1 MATPAEI
8 LTTGGLAN
16 ADLIVQAATA
26 TGIPLAIAAAMI
38 QKETGGKNVY
48 GHDGSA
54 ETGPG
59 VFSTK
64 YGPVVI
70 GGTTYAQGSD
80 IPVTQGNF
88 AEFLR
93 RVTAGEKSN
102 GVGPAQL
109 TYAGYFRQAPDYPF
123 WDALANIRFGLTI
136 LADYLDDDFSDASI
150 SSAGAHYN
158 GGTNPGSKALAYG
171 ADLLA
176 QTQIWRARLAGAS
189 ELGGSMPKVFLS
201 PSDQDNNPVDGGGNE
216 QQYAQERCAR
226 AAEVLRAHGVT
237 VKVSEA
243 GIGDDTN
250 GYVASVK
257 EGEAWGPDIYV
268 ADHTNATG
276 TANKASGVQ
285 AYCWLGDPNS
295 KRLGECINA
304 RMDPIVPGGASIQ
317 DGSNLHEVS
326 GPSATAVLMESGYH
340 DNPLDASVIRTK
352 TTEMGEA
359 LAHGILDYFGIPIQV
374 TTTQEDIMSDPQVI
388 ELLTQISRQTLGS
401 SDALTRGQ
409 SGIKWDG
416 DAYRHLA
423 IISDALTS
431 GYPANPDAG
440 IEERP
445 PGAIYT
451 LLTSIESKLDA
462 LATTT
467 EPERAES
474 EPATPAEPAPV
485 TGANAIRSACA
496 AIRSEQAAH
505 TAYIEGRL
513 SIIESNL

>member
-8 LTTGGLAN
+8 LTAGGLAN
-16 ADLIVQAATA
+16 ADLIVQAAGA
-26 TGIPLAIAAAMI
+26 TGVPLAIAAALI

-48 GHDGSA
+48 GHDGST

-64 YGPVVI
+64 YGPVTINGV
-70 GGTTYAQGSD
+70 TYAQGSD

-109 TYAGYFRQAPDYPF
+109 TYAGYFKQYPTYEF
-123 WDALANIRFGLTI
+123 WDALANIKFGLTI
-136 LADYLDDDFSDASI
+136 LADYLDGDTSDAAI
-150 SSAGAHYN
+150 SAAGAHYN
-158 GGTNPGSKALAYG
+158 GGTNPNGTALAYG

-176 QTQIWRARLAGAS
+176 QTKIWRARLAGAS

-216 QQYAQERCAR
+216 QRYAQLRCAR

-243 GIGDDTN
+243 GIGDDSN

-285 AYCWLGDPNS
+285 AYCWLGDANS
-295 KRLGECINA
+295 RRLGECINA
-304 RMDPIVPGGASIQ
+304 SMDPIVPGGASIQ
-317 DGSNLHEVS
+317 DGSNLYEVS
-326 GPSATAVLMESGYH
+326 GPSMPAVLMESGYH
-340 DNPLDASVIRTK
+340 DHPLDAEVIRTK

-359 LAHGILDYFGIPIQV
+359 LALGILDYFGIPIQV
-374 TTTQEDIMSDPQVI
+374 TTTQEDIMSDPQAI
-388 ELLTQISRQTLGS
+388 DLLTKIAERTLVIA
-401 SDALTRGQ
+401 DALTVGKE
-409 SGIKWDG
+409 GVKYDG
-416 DAYRHLA
+416 DVIARL
-423 IISDALTS
+423 
-431 GYPANPDAG
+431 
-440 IEERP
+440 R
-445 PGAIYT
+445 
-451 LLTSIESKLDA
+451 SIESKLDA
-462 LATTT
+462 LATV
-467 EPERAES
+467 EPERAEP
-474 EPATPAEPAPV
+474 EPETPAEPDASKEAIKAAV
-485 TGANAIRSACA
+485 TAIRA
-496 AIRSEQAAH
+496 AADA
-505 TAYIEGRL
+505 IEAQL
-513 SIIESNL
+513 

>member
-26 TGIPLAIAAAMI
+26 TGVPLAILAAMI
-38 QKETGGKNVY
+38 QKESGGQNIY
-48 GHDGSA
+48 GRDGKDTAS
-54 ETGPG
+54 PG
-59 VFSTK
+59 VYANDYPLQVTK
-64 YGPVVI
+64 E
-70 GGTTYAQGSD
+70 
-80 IPVTQGNF
+80 NF
-88 AEFLR
+88 TEFRAAVL
-93 RVTAGEKSN
+93 AGQKSN
-102 GVGPAQL
+102 GVGPSQI
-109 TYAGYFRQAPDYPF
+109 TYPGYWKQYPDYPF
-123 WDALANIRFGLTI
+123 WDVLANLKFGATL
-136 LADYLDDDFSDASI
+136 LMDLLDDDFSDASI

-176 QTQIWRARLAGAS
+176 QTKIWRARLAGAS

-216 QQYAQERCAR
+216 QQYAQLRCAR

-250 GYVASVK
+250 GYVASVA

-276 TANKASGVQ
+276 NAAVKRSGVQ

-317 DGSNLHEVS
+317 DGSNLYEVS
-326 GPSATAVLMESGYH
+326 GSSMPAVLMESGYH
-340 DNPLDASVIRTK
+340 DNPLDAAVIRTK

-359 LAHGILDYFGIPIQV
+359 LAYGILDYFGIQ
-374 TTTQEDIMSDPQVI
+374 TTTPSEEEDIMST
-388 ELLTQISRQTLGS
+388 EATALLGTIAERLLVV
-401 SDALTRGQ
+401 SDALTVGKE
-409 SGIKWDG
+409 GVKFDG
-416 DAYRHLA
+416 DVIARL
-423 IISDALTS
+423 
-431 GYPANPDAG
+431 
-440 IEERP
+440 R
-445 PGAIYT
+445 
-451 LLTSIESKLDA
+451 SIESKIDA

-474 EPATPAEPAPV
+474 EPEAPAEPDASKEAIKTAV
-485 TGANAIRSACA
+485 TAIRA
-496 AIRSEQAAH
+496 AADA
-505 TAYIEGRL
+505 IEAQL
-513 SIIESNL
+513 

>member
-1 MATPAEI
+1 MASPAEI
-8 LTTGGLAN
+8 LAAGGLTN

-26 TGIPLAIAAAMI
+26 TGIPLAILAAMV
-38 QKETGGKNVY
+38 QKESGGQNIY
-48 GHDGSA
+48 GRDGKDTAS
-54 ETGPG
+54 PG
-59 VFSTK
+59 VYANDYPLQVTK
-64 YGPVVI
+64 E
-70 GGTTYAQGSD
+70 
-80 IPVTQGNF
+80 NF
-88 AEFLR
+88 TEFRAAVL
-93 RVTAGEKSN
+93 AGQKSN
-102 GVGPAQL
+102 GVGPSQI
-109 TYAGYFRQAPDYPF
+109 TYPGYWKQYPDYPF
-123 WDALANIRFGLTI
+123 WDVLANLKFGATL
-136 LADYLDDDFSDASI
+136 LMDLLDGDYSDASI

-176 QTQIWRARLAGAS
+176 QTKIWRARLAGAS

-216 QQYAQERCAR
+216 QQYAQLRCAR

-243 GIGDDTN
+243 GIGDDSN

-276 TANKASGVQ
+276 NAAVKRSGVQ

-317 DGSNLHEVS
+317 DGSGLYEVS

-340 DNPLDASVIRTK
+340 DNPIDAAVIRTK

-359 LAHGILDYFGIPIQV
+359 LAYGILDYFGIQ
-374 TTTQEDIMSDPQVI
+374 TTIPSEEEDIMSDPQAI
-388 ELLTQISRQTLGS
+388 DLLTKIAERTLVAA
-401 SDALTRGQ
+401 DALTVGKE
-409 SGIKWDG
+409 GVKFDG
-416 DAYRHLA
+416 DVIARL
-423 IISDALTS
+423 
-431 GYPANPDAG
+431 
-440 IEERP
+440 R
-445 PGAIYT
+445 
-451 LLTSIESKLDA
+451 SIESKLDA

-467 EPERAES
+467 EPERAEP
-474 EPATPAEPAPV
+474 EPATPAETAPV
-485 TGANAIRSACA
+485 TGATAIREALATARA
-496 AIRSEQAAH
+496 A
-505 TAYIEGRL
+505 L
-513 SIIESNL
+513 SIIEANL